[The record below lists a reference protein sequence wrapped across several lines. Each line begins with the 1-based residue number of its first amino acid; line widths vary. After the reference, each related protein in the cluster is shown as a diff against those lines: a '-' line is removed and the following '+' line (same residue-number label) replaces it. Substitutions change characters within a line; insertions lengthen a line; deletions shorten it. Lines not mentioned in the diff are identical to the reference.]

1 MLAERWGS
9 QEPVMASTL
18 DDLRDLEWL
27 EDGWGSEL
35 EFLWGRLL
43 AELLAH
49 ILVCTKVLASVQKLA
64 DSMVLLSVLNSMAS
78 LSATELVH

>member
-18 DDLRDLEWL
+18 DDLRDLEWS

-43 AELLAH
+43 APFWLPVGL
-49 ILVCTKVLASVQKLA
+49 
-64 DSMVLLSVLNSMAS
+64 
-78 LSATELVH
+78 